1 MQKIKVPDHLK
12 KDIVINGKTHTVITY
27 DRWKGEWLPLNY
39 VNLMVGPHVRN
50 RAAWMSLAQT
60 KRMRDQFWKSYFA
73 TEIPACSVMGENM
86 YVSGVT
92 TGVVMTLPTDP
103 EKVSLKF
110 YLSLNF

>member
-1 MQKIKVPDHLK
+1 
-12 KDIVINGKTHTVITY
+12 
-27 DRWKGEWLPLNY
+27 
-39 VNLMVGPHVRN
+39 MVGPHVRN

-103 EKVSLKF
+103 EKVSFIFNTRTVGIRISKDSLLLEIGIIFLLKT
-110 YLSLNF
+110 